1 MKPKLEII
9 KAQLLES
16 ASVKKIMAEQL
27 SEQIAGIAEILIN
40 ALRNDK
46 KIMWCG
52 NGGSAADCQ
61 HLSAE
66 LVSRL
71 RFSRPSIPSVS
82 LTTDT
87 SLLTAHANDCG
98 FGAVFSRQIEA
109 LGRAGDVLIA
119 ISTSGNSD
127 NIINAVNSAKNLNIY
142 SVAFSGK
149 DGGKIKNLADNSI
162 IVPSDDVQR
171 IQEGHITIGHIIC
184 DLLEQNLFGGE
195 EYRSI

>member
-52 NGGSAADCQ
+52 NGGSAADSQ

-71 RFSRPSIPSVS
+71 RFNRPSISSVS

-87 SLLTAHANDCG
+87 SLLTAHSNDCG

-109 LGRAGDVLIA
+109 LGRAGDVLIV

-127 NIINAVNSAKNLNIY
+127 NIINAVNSAKDLNIY

-149 DGGKIKNLADNSI
+149 DGGKIKNLADYSI

-171 IQEGHITIGHIIC
+171 IQEGHITIGHIVC

-195 EYRSI
+195 ENRSS